1 MGEGGEGGEGGEAGG
16 RRQED
21 AMSATLETVFVSVPR
36 MLMAMLILTGIAVNF
51 ANVIS
56 RYLFSFALYWG
67 EEIMVFVAI
76 WFTFIGAIVVTY
88 KGAHLRMDLISARI
102 GSPWREIVNGAAAV
116 MFLVCGVFVVFHSYE
131 AVSLIGNAGH
141 RSVSA
146 GVPMVV
152 PHVAILVG
160 FIFMVAAVVI
170 RLRAYVK
177 GRF

>member
-1 MGEGGEGGEGGEAGG
+1 MAEDGEAGG
-16 RRQED
+16 RRDED
-21 AMSATLETVFVSVPR
+21 AMPAALETVFVSFPR
-36 MLMAMLILTGIAVNF
+36 MLMAVLILSGIAINF

-67 EEIMVFVAI
+67 EEIMVFIAI
-76 WFTFIGAIVVTY
+76 WFTFIGVIVVTY
-88 KGAHLRMDLISARI
+88 KGAHLRMDLISARLI
-102 GSPWREIVNGAAAV
+102 SPWREIVNGAAALL
-116 MFLVCGVFVVFHSYE
+116 FLVCGGFVVFHSYE

-152 PHVAILVG
+152 PHLAILIG
-160 FIFMVAAVVI
+160 FIFMVAAILI